1 MQTFIKV
8 PSIIICFIFLANDI
22 STQSIDAILRKYKN
36 DETATSIKYQGDN
49 LNKAIKSQK
58 KDLKTKLDYIDILGF
73 KIDDISIKD
82 KTSIK
87 NVLTTQKYDE
97 LINIKSKG
105 GLVKVST
112 LYKGDIINKLYAQFS
127 SNELGNY
134 YAVLS
139 GKIHLE
145 EISQIVSN
153 LNIKELDFLK
163 IISSGSNP
171 K

>member
-1 MQTFIKV
+1 MQTLLKV
-8 PSIIICFIFLANDI
+8 PYIIICFIFLANDI

-58 KDLKTKLDYIDILGF
+58 KELKTKLDYIDILGF
-73 KIDDISIKD
+73 KSDDISVKD

-87 NVLTTQKYDE
+87 NVLATQKYDE
-97 LINIKSKG
+97 LFNIKSKE

-127 SNELGNY
+127 SKELGNY

-139 GKIHLE
+139 GNIHLE

-163 IISSGSNP
+163 TISSGSN
-171 K
+171 KK

>member
-8 PSIIICFIFLANDI
+8 PYIIICFIFLANDI

-73 KIDDISIKD
+73 KSDDISVKD